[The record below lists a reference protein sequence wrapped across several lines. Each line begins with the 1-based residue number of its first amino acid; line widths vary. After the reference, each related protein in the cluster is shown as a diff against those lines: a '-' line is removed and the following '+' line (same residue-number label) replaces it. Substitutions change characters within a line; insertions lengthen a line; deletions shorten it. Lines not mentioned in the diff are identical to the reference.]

1 MTKTTDTA
9 ARTVFLRFV
18 YKWYRAMTKTT
29 DTAAGGGDTMHVKKG
44 GADGRG
50 AISSAICIGSF
61 GKDAGQLAIRG
72 WHPTPGEIER
82 IEIRSPSGEV
92 LGETQFDEE
101 RPDVA
106 KTLGSDP
113 TLRYGFNV
121 LIRGAGAS
129 VDAFEVHF
137 VDEKGVSRSV
147 REAKSNKIADFEIKS
162 LVYDEP
168 TRRLTYLGRFSPN
181 MQCRSVVLAT
191 KNQDYQIG
199 KIFEKDPETDG
210 GRFEWF
216 YGEANRLPPNDL
228 RTLGFVFSGIDGKKH
243 RIDLSELPVSRNPS
257 TIEIEVAK
265 FDFLRG
271 IADVNGWFRTF
282 DDYTHV
288 TLTVGDQPF
297 YCIPTVGVSRRIQ
310 ERRGFA
316 GPMPMG
322 WNVSIKNEVALD
334 DVEVLLANELPFVT
348 ARLMKRETVL
358 ATHKLK
364 LVGKNVISTGVDL
377 CLHSLETSHLVLFGR
392 STDLR
397 IKAIRVT
404 RRDQFV
410 TRTELI
416 SLSREDIFEP
426 DSQSSWGWVAIS
438 EINARLLP
446 GEVLDIE
453 YLDAAGEPLGS
464 EGPTPIDLPVLSVTA
479 PRVIEGHPKV
489 ADLVLRLSR
498 QPRPSALPMLMLVFP
513 GSMAAGGG
521 GGNARVRELLGF
533 LKSCGFQIALIDR
546 SELWDI
552 VGNPEGYR
560 DLMSCVDFHVPLGPS
575 YATDLANQTV
585 KLLAGRPDSHSKML
599 HDRLKSAIEKG
610 RNGSAPS
617 LIERRTDEVFNQ
629 LASCYAHHYRPRIF
643 LTSFVWTSSAL
654 ETLTPGIIKML
665 DAHDVQSARYNSFLA
680 AQERYGEEVI
690 GPVDSFNQDEE
701 AEAKALNRADV
712 VLAISPSEATT
723 IAKMVGT
730 HKTVHAGFSLHTIE
744 PMAHVEGSRK
754 ILFVGNKYIPNTHGI
769 ESFVK
774 DVFPDV
780 RRIVGDAELH
790 VCGSVCEELALR
802 IGEPEGVFLR
812 GFVPDLEVEYASAAV
827 VINPVQFGSGT
838 SIKTPEALGYGK
850 AVVCTPYI
858 AKSLPHAEDAGA
870 VVVADLAEMA
880 SPIARLLVEEDERR
894 RLEARAVSYAGAHLT
909 SETVLADLLNIIET
923 KIFY

>member
-1 MTKTTDTA
+1 MTKTTATA

-322 WNVSIKNEVALD
+322 W
-334 DVEVLLANELPFVT
+334 
-348 ARLMKRETVL
+348 R
-358 ATHKLK
+358 
-364 LVGKNVISTGVDL
+364 
-377 CLHSLETSHLVLFGR
+377 TSPSRTR
-392 STDLR
+392 SRWT
-397 IKAIRVT
+397 T
-404 RRDQFV
+404 
-410 TRTELI
+410 
-416 SLSREDIFEP
+416 SRFCSP
-426 DSQSSWGWVAIS
+426 
-438 EINARLLP
+438 
-446 GEVLDIE
+446 
-453 YLDAAGEPLGS
+453 
-464 EGPTPIDLPVLSVTA
+464 
-479 PRVIEGHPKV
+479 
-489 ADLVLRLSR
+489 
-498 QPRPSALPMLMLVFP
+498 
-513 GSMAAGGG
+513 
-521 GGNARVRELLGF
+521 
-533 LKSCGFQIALIDR
+533 
-546 SELWDI
+546 
-552 VGNPEGYR
+552 
-560 DLMSCVDFHVPLGPS
+560 
-575 YATDLANQTV
+575 
-585 KLLAGRPDSHSKML
+585 
-599 HDRLKSAIEKG
+599 
-610 RNGSAPS
+610 
-617 LIERRTDEVFNQ
+617 
-629 LASCYAHHYRPRIF
+629 
-643 LTSFVWTSSAL
+643 TSFRSSPPA
-654 ETLTPGIIKML
+654 
-665 DAHDVQSARYNSFLA
+665 
-680 AQERYGEEVI
+680 
-690 GPVDSFNQDEE
+690 
-701 AEAKALNRADV
+701 
-712 VLAISPSEATT
+712 
-723 IAKMVGT
+723 
-730 HKTVHAGFSLHTIE
+730 
-744 PMAHVEGSRK
+744 
-754 ILFVGNKYIPNTHGI
+754 
-769 ESFVK
+769 
-774 DVFPDV
+774 
-780 RRIVGDAELH
+780 
-790 VCGSVCEELALR
+790 
-802 IGEPEGVFLR
+802 
-812 GFVPDLEVEYASAAV
+812 
-827 VINPVQFGSGT
+827 
-838 SIKTPEALGYGK
+838 
-850 AVVCTPYI
+850 
-858 AKSLPHAEDAGA
+858 
-870 VVVADLAEMA
+870 
-880 SPIARLLVEEDERR
+880 
-894 RLEARAVSYAGAHLT
+894 
-909 SETVLADLLNIIET
+909 
-923 KIFY
+923 